1 MGSGKKNTNV
11 KLKKKINK
19 NAKNGGSTNI
29 LKPKNNTRKGKGWDT
44 PGRKPLDFDTPKPLT
59 EEEIRKARDA
69 LKKAQDA
76 KPKGKQATMNAST
89 KRAAKK
95 KKAAEKK

>member
-1 MGSGKKNTNV
+1 MGEKNKNTNV
-11 KLKKKINK
+11 ALKKKINK
-19 NAKNGGSTNI
+19 NANKGGTTNI
-29 LKPKNNTRKGKGWDT
+29 LKNKSNARKSKGWDT

-59 EEEIRKARDA
+59 KEEIRKARDA

-95 KKAAEKK
+95 KKVIKTK